1 VRYWNGFSTT
11 RIYKKLS
18 DLMFKVRILATAVAC
33 ALAVPAFAQ
42 EPVQAPNT
50 GEVAAVA
57 PDGSAEAQAV
67 TASASAVP
75 QLPRVTPIPQTSFF
89 RLSAGDF
96 KNFFSAD
103 TARTLAYTSIVAI
116 GSAPWDREGINNGFN
131 IPTTVF
137 QSGNVIGSFAFQVGA
152 GAATYGIAKV
162 VHNQKAA
169 EVGRDIVRAQ
179 ILSQV
184 MVQTLKFTVQR
195 ERPDGSNSQSFPS
208 GHSSSAF
215 ATAAVLHRHYGW
227 KVGAPAYA
235 LGSYVA
241 LARMSWNRHHATD
254 VVMGAGIGI
263 AAARTVT
270 MTVAKSKFNI
280 GMQPQVGGASVNF
293 TKIYK

>member
-1 VRYWNGFSTT
+1 MHRPAPRARPPFRNCRAYRRFRKRNFF
-11 RIYKKLS
+11 KLS
-18 DLMFKVRILATAVAC
+18 
-33 ALAVPAFAQ
+33 
-42 EPVQAPNT
+42 
-50 GEVAAVA
+50 G
-57 PDGSAEAQAV
+57 
-67 TASASAVP
+67 
-75 QLPRVTPIPQTSFF
+75 
-89 RLSAGDF
+89 GDF

-152 GAATYGIAKV
+152 GAATYGIAKIV
-162 VHNQKAA
+162 NNQKAA
-169 EVGRDIVRAQ
+169 DVGRDIVRAQ

-195 ERPDGSNSQSFPS
+195 DRPDGSNSQSFPS

-254 VVMGAGIGI
+254 VVMGAGFGI

-270 MTVAKSKFNI
+270 MTVAKSKFNL
-280 GMQPQVGGASVNF
+280 GVQPQVGGASVNF
-293 TKIYK
+293 TKIYQ